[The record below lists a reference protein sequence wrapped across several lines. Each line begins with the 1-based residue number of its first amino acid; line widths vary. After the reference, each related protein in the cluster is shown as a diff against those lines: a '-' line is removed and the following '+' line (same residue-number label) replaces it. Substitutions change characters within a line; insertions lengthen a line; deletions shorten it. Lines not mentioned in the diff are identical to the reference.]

1 MRGALIAVSPGRSSF
16 SSMKP
21 LIAIPIALLAAVL
34 LAACGGS
41 SQTSSTPTASSPAS
55 PGTPSVTSTTA
66 DAANFDGHV
75 VDNSWFPLVPG
86 MSWQYRGVKDGEPSR
101 EIMVA
106 TSKTKTIQGVPCT
119 VVSDK
124 LYLSGKLEERTLDYY
139 AQDKDGNVWYFGEDT
154 AELKPNGE
162 VKTTEGTWLAGRDG
176 AEAGIFMPANPEVGQ
191 AYRQEYYKGQA
202 EDHFRI
208 LSLNE
213 SVKTPGATSDQA
225 MLTMEW
231 TPLERNVIDHKYY
244 VEGIGTVLEK
254 TAKGPT
260 ERNTLVA
267 VQKP

>member
-1 MRGALIAVSPGRSSF
+1 MRRFYAL
-16 SSMKP
+16 
-21 LIAIPIALLAAVL
+21 PIALGLVAFAV
-34 LAACGGS
+34 ACGGS
-41 SQTSSTPTASSPAS
+41 SQPSSAPTTTGSPAS
-55 PGTPSVTSTTA
+55 TGTTPVTSTMA

-75 VDNSWFPLVPG
+75 VDNEWFPLIPG
-86 MSWQYRGVKDGEPSR
+86 MTWRYRGVKDGQPSR

-106 TSKTKTIQGVPCT
+106 TSKTRTIQGVPCT

-124 LYLSGKLEERTLDYY
+124 VYLSGKLEARTLDYY

-154 AELKPNGE
+154 AELKPNGD
-162 VKTTEGTWLAGRDG
+162 VKSTEGTWLAGRNG
-176 AEAGIFMPANPEVGQ
+176 AEPGIFMPADPQVGQ
-191 AYRQEYYKGQA
+191 AFRQEYYQGQA

-208 LSLNE
+208 LSMNE
-213 SVKTPGATSDQA
+213 SVQTPGASSDQA

-231 TPLERNVIDHKYY
+231 TPLEPNVIDHKYY
-244 VEGIGTVLEK
+244 VQGIGTVLEK